1 MVDVESAW
9 IRSLYFFHT
18 QFLPICFH
26 TTSDFFPSPS
36 LSVVQGEAAAVKQ
49 GPRRGIAPIRRQH
62 VKFPSHEASQR
73 HLPRPPELCRALRS
87 TALSMV
93 NDTVEPHVN
102 YTLRERQLER
112 VTNISLKVYELLFL

>member
-1 MVDVESAW
+1 MVDVESVW
-9 IRSLYFFHT
+9 IRSFSHSS
-18 QFLPICFH
+18 FLPICFY
-26 TTSDFFPSPS
+26 TSSNLFLSPS

-62 VKFPSHEASQR
+62 VTFPSQEASQR

-93 NDTVEPHVN
+93 NDTVELHVN
-102 YTLRERQLER
+102 YTLRERRLEG
-112 VTNISLKVYELLFL
+112 VANISFKVYELLFL